1 MRQRLFEMLY
11 WLVGRGGATAKELAE
26 HFEISERTVYR
37 DIDALCAAG
46 VPLYAEHGRGGGYA
60 KILCSTARCSRGAS
74 GRTCLPPCK
83 ACMLQAA
90 HWIPEQW
97 TNSARHSALRP
108 CRGSMWIFPI
118 GAMLIAR
125 SSCSFASRS

>member
-46 VPLYAEHGRGGGYA
+46 VPLYAEHGRGGGYKLRKDFVLDRA
-60 KILCSTARCSRGAS
+60 LLTRGE
-74 GRTCLPPCK
+74 R
-83 ACMLQAA
+83 QDV
-90 HWIPEQW
+90 PE
-97 TNSARHSALRP
+97 NA
-108 CRGSMWIFPI
+108 
-118 GAMLIAR
+118 
-125 SSCSFASRS
+125 ASRALLEKLGFSLRGKADGLLLYQRKV